1 LAQAWSLTARER
13 EVLGTLVR
21 GLANKENAVALNTSV
36 KTCEA
41 HVTKLLRK
49 ADADSRAELIARFWA
64 GR

>member
-1 LAQAWSLTARER
+1 M
-13 EVLGTLVR
+13 LGTLVR